1 MYTQYSDEMINV
13 LFAHVTLVDQTWLW
27 RKGKQGKD
35 GDFKPTDVR
44 VLNCVL
50 RQMGGFADLANG
62 DGSAGLLV
70 RHNAFYGTE
79 RKGNPVKPYGSEALA
94 IPRQF
99 ADEAAKNYAL
109 PASSPA
115 LKGGIGL
122 QCVPADINGNPYPK
136 AGPRPCGAYAK

>member
-1 MYTQYSDEMINV
+1 MYSQYSDDMENV
-13 LFAHVTLVDQTWLW
+13 IFAHITLVNQTWLW
-27 RKGKQGKD
+27 REGKPPKGTFNPK
-35 GDFKPTDVR
+35 DVR
-44 VLNCVL
+44 SFNNVFA
-50 RQMGGFADLANG
+50 QMGGFAALANG